1 MPKAQAVGAAV
12 DPSQYGWYHDLIHDR
27 FFGLWDQPTS
37 IVGSAKFRT
46 TLRITI
52 AADGRISNFSVLRS
66 SGNVVMDESVMAAAR
81 RVGRIDAPPSAL
93 LKGGAYTVN
102 INFELD

>member
-1 MPKAQAVGAAV
+1 M
-12 DPSQYGWYHDLIHDR
+12 IHDR

-37 IVGSAKFRT
+37 IVGSAKFST
-46 TLRITI
+46 VLKITI
-52 AADGRISNFSVLRS
+52 ASDGRISGFSIVRS

-81 RVGRIDAPPSAL
+81 RVSKIDAPPSGL
-93 LKGGAYTVN
+93 IKGGSYTVN